1 MKAGVKCFHLSP
13 PFLCVRVLCP
23 CCCLKGQSHTRYCCI
38 TKEEGEGCTQTPH
51 PRMQRQ
57 VELVLY
63 LSICLFVC
71 LSRSLNASPLS
82 LCSLISRLILIE
94 HLSFYPS
101 FFFFFFSSFTL
112 TMSSDTQFAKK
123 YLSKYSISIALA
135 MAVTASALFAL
146 FAFYPRVQYE
156 QGHSVHSVNIRSKR
170 SPLVSSSSSFME
182 GSTGAANLFM
192 INRFT
197 EMNHEDNSI
206 NEITHEVNKCR
217 KRSLPMCS
225 GQVPFNSTVYPNFI
239 GDSNELEASRSL
251 PYFNYIAKSRC
262 NRRIKQLLCAFLE
275 PDCSNGRPLPPCK
288 KFCRIALEGCAE
300 FIPQTLELSSAFDC
314 RRYPDST
321 DPRVCVNLA
330 MGPKCAADEFQCPD
344 RSCIPR
350 HWVCDGVRDCIF
362 AADEANCNTVG
373 E

>member
-1 MKAGVKCFHLSP
+1 
-13 PFLCVRVLCP
+13 
-23 CCCLKGQSHTRYCCI
+23 
-38 TKEEGEGCTQTPH
+38 
-51 PRMQRQ
+51 
-57 VELVLY
+57 
-63 LSICLFVC
+63 
-71 LSRSLNASPLS
+71 
-82 LCSLISRLILIE
+82 
-94 HLSFYPS
+94 
-101 FFFFFFSSFTL
+101 
-112 TMSSDTQFAKK
+112 MSSDTRSSK
-123 YLSKYSISIALA
+123 YLSKYSISLWFAIGLTGTAIIALA
-135 MAVTASALFAL
+135 LV
-146 FAFYPRVQYE
+146 PRAKEEVSSSVQE
-156 QGHSVHSVNIRSKR
+156 QLNRSKR

-197 EMNHEDNSI
+197 EMNHEDNSM

-275 PDCSNGRPLPPCK
+275 PDCSNGRPVPPCK

-373 E
+373 KWRQLCPSFPCLLVSCEWCHICR

>member
-1 MKAGVKCFHLSP
+1 MVMAITSDTRLPRLSLP
-13 PFLCVRVLCP
+13 
-23 CCCLKGQSHTRYCCI
+23 
-38 TKEEGEGCTQTPH
+38 
-51 PRMQRQ
+51 
-57 VELVLY
+57 
-63 LSICLFVC
+63 VC
-71 LSRSLNASPLS
+71 L
-82 LCSLISRLILIE
+82 
-94 HLSFYPS
+94 
-101 FFFFFFSSFTL
+101 T
-112 TMSSDTQFAKK
+112 
-123 YLSKYSISIALA
+123 
-135 MAVTASALFAL
+135 MAVAATVILALVASLVPG
-146 FAFYPRVQYE
+146 YQPTPSVTE
-156 QGHSVHSVNIRSKR
+156 QLNRSKR

-197 EMNHEDNSI
+197 EMNEDASV

-262 NRRIKQLLCAFLE
+262 NKRIKQLLCAFLE
-275 PDCSNGRPLPPCK
+275 PDCSNGRPVPPCK

-330 MGPKCAADEFQCPD
+330 MGAKCAVDEFQCPD

-373 E
+373 KSR